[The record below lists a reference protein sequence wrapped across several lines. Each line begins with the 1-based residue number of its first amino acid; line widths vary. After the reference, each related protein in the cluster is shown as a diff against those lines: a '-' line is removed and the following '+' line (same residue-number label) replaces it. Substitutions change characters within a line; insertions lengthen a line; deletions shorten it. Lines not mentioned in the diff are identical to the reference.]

1 MIKVPPRTM
10 KLAEKNYD
18 RERKLAEAVVADR
31 AFALSQVAHG
41 CLQSTIFEAEGF
53 DISVLAP
60 ASAPKGAQRHQATP
74 ADIERPAAIGRPL
87 RPAVALEGATVY
99 PSQTNDIQCS
109 LLTPLPPILPP
120 IRCSSR
126 QGSSTMASAPAL
138 LTPKPAHA
146 PAPAPAPKQFVIT
159 GRSKIRKRSAE
170 WKPLLRTALRTA
182 LFRIKSGH
190 HHSRSCHMQQ
200 QGRLLRRHCYS
211 MVCS

>member
-87 RPAVALEGATVY
+87 RPAVALEGATVH
-99 PSQTNDIQCS
+99 PSQTNDRMVDSIQTAYPLCLPYVELS
-109 LLTPLPPILPP
+109 L
-120 IRCSSR
+120 
-126 QGSSTMASAPAL
+126 
-138 LTPKPAHA
+138 
-146 PAPAPAPKQFVIT
+146 
-159 GRSKIRKRSAE
+159 
-170 WKPLLRTALRTA
+170 
-182 LFRIKSGH
+182 
-190 HHSRSCHMQQ
+190 
-200 QGRLLRRHCYS
+200 
-211 MVCS
+211 

>member
-1 MIKVPPRTM
+1 VIKVPPRTM

-126 QGSSTMASAPAL
+126 QGSSAMASAPAL

-146 PAPAPAPKQFVIT
+146 RREPLTNARWA
-159 GRSKIRKRSAE
+159 GR
-170 WKPLLRTALRTA
+170 
-182 LFRIKSGH
+182 
-190 HHSRSCHMQQ
+190 
-200 QGRLLRRHCYS
+200 RRG
-211 MVCS
+211 V